1 MYQKRFDV
9 AISRSNSRPATGI
22 LSPKNSLISSKNR
35 GKKSV
40 LHGKKAQVTLFIIL
54 GLLFLLALVLVIVFR
69 KEVITIKPEEL
80 LPTKKGKIETF
91 ISNCIETAGREALIR
106 AGLQGGYVVVP
117 LEIANDGSRHLKTSP
132 FTVIPYWAY
141 GPTTDIPS
149 LEKIKAQIDDYIEQN
164 VRPCLLDTESFQ
176 QEFALVEKSAIE
188 ANTQIT
194 NAKVLF
200 NVHWD
205 IEIRDQAG
213 EIITELIDHTADSPI
228 KLKRVYE
235 TAKRIVEAEMQTL
248 KLEDI
253 TQDLIA
259 LEHPDVPLAGLEV
272 SCSKKKWEVSK
283 VKATLQDLLRVNL
296 RQLQV
301 SGTDIIQFPDQFPY
315 YQNHYV
321 WNMGEDFRKP
331 DVSVVF
337 NYDNSYPFVFEVTPA
352 EGKIMKSGMLGGTDL
367 ISFLCLQSWKFTYDV
382 SYPVQVRVRDETT
395 GYVFNIAFTVHLVRN
410 TPNRDVPIVAR
421 PSSSLNFGESETY
434 CSLKRIPMT
443 VRTWELVENSVQG
456 IYNTEPLD
464 EVNVSITCIKYR
476 CEMGTTKF
484 NFAQQGYQ
492 SSLSLNFPHCIGGI
506 LRGQKEEYKEA
517 WTRVVTDPG
526 AEADLYL
533 APLYIF
539 PGTKVKVVKHEP
551 VQLQLAQ
558 IPSLA
563 PGKEISDTETAL
575 IQLTLRKPTDLPEQL
590 FHQTSLMYSRKLDQK
605 IAEQQKLELLAEADF
620 TYELQIDVFDDQGLS
635 GGYRINWTIPWDQ
648 LVTAQELIFHVVGKD
663 NPSEEEQ
670 FALFAGLEEQ
680 SKFIPRPELKP

>member
-9 AISRSNSRPATGI
+9 AIDRSKTSNFPAQNSIFSG
-22 LSPKNSLISSKNR
+22 KNR
-35 GKKSV
+35 KNLGKKGV
-40 LHGKKAQVTLFIIL
+40 LHSKKAQVTLFIIL

-91 ISNCIETAGREALIR
+91 ISNCLADAGQKALIR

-117 LEIANDGSRHLKTSP
+117 LDIANDGSRHLKTSP

-141 GPTTDIPS
+141 GPSISIPP
-149 LEKIKAQIDDYIEQN
+149 LDEIKAQIDDYVEQN

-176 QEFALVEKSAIE
+176 QEFTLVEKSAIE
-188 ANTQIT
+188 ADTQIT

-235 TAKRIVEAEMQTL
+235 TAKRIVEMEMQTL

-272 SCSKKKWEVSK
+272 SCSKKKWEVAK

-296 RQLQV
+296 RQLRV

-315 YQNHYV
+315 YQNHYI
-321 WNMGEDFRKP
+321 WNMGEDFNKP

-337 NYDNSYPFVFEVTPA
+337 NYDNSYPFTFHVTPA
-352 EGKIMKSGMLGGTDL
+352 EGQTMKSGMLGGTDL
-367 ISFLCLQSWKFTYDV
+367 ISFLCLQNWKFTYDV

-395 GYVFNIAFTVHLVRN
+395 GYVFNIAFTVHLMRN
-410 TPNRDVPIVAR
+410 LPNRNVPITAR
-421 PSSSLNFGESETY
+421 PSTTLDFADGETY
-434 CSLKRIPMT
+434 CSLKRIPLT
-443 VRTWELVENSVQG
+443 VRTWELVENPAQG
-456 IYNTEPLD
+456 IYNAEPLD
-464 EVNVSITCIKYR
+464 GVNVSITCIKYR

-506 LRGQKEEYKEA
+506 LRGQKGGYKET
-517 WTRVVTDPG
+517 WTRVVTDAG

-533 APLYIF
+533 APLYVF

-551 VQLQLAQ
+551 MV
-558 IPSLA
+558 PSTALPQLA

-575 IQLTLRKPTDLPEQL
+575 IQLTLRKPTDLPEQP
-590 FHQTSLMYSRKLDQK
+590 FHQSSMMYSKDLDTK
-605 IAEQQKLELLAEADF
+605 IAEQQKLELLAEADY
-620 TYELQIDVFDDQGLS
+620 TYELQIDVFDNQGLS
-635 GGYRINWTIPWDQ
+635 GGYRINWTLPWDQ
-648 LVTAQELIFHVVGKD
+648 LVSAKELIFHVVGKD
-663 NPSEEEQ
+663 NPDEEEQ

-680 SKFIPRPELKP
+680 SKFIPQPELKP